1 MVPILVLVLAPFL
14 LLDLVPVLVP
24 VLALILVPVLVLVP
38 VPVLGLDLVPVLHGP
53 GPSPGHE
60 QKTANDEIGYPTWTC
75 KECHKMWW

>member
-38 VPVLGLDLVPVLHGP
+38 VLGLDLVPVLHGP
-53 GPSPGHE
+53 GLSPGHE
-60 QKTANDEIGYPTWTC
+60 QKTTNDEIGYPTWTC